1 MATFPKH
8 SFAARLLELPPE
20 QALKAFGA
28 GTPEQY
34 RSLEFED
41 NRSRLTAHLFA
52 GALVAAVREGVVCE

>member
-8 SFAARLLELPPE
+8 SFAARLLALPPE
-20 QALKAFGA
+20 EALKAFGT
-28 GTPEQY
+28 GTPDEY

-41 NRSRLTAHLFA
+41 NHLTAHLFA